1 MGRLLTLLFF
11 LLLVLQAAGTARAD
25 CTCRAQGRDFELGT
39 TICLSTPSGDRLSA
53 CSMVTN
59 VTSWT
64 ISDIPC
70 VSSEFRAPQSP
81 EERRAIAH
89 KHSRLGL

>member
-1 MGRLLTLLFF
+1 MGRLLTLLFS
-11 LLLVLQAAGTARAD
+11 LPLVLEAAGTARAD
-25 CTCRAQGRDFELGT
+25 CTCRALGRDFDLGT
-39 TICLSTPSGDRLSA
+39 TICLSTPSGDRLAA

-64 ISDIPC
+64 ISDTPC
-70 VSSEFRAPQSP
+70 LSSEFRSPAPP
-81 EERRAIAH
+81 EGRRAIAH